1 MTSFQNKA
9 SDGTQP
15 DSGRADSGLGPDM
28 INRVGAAA
36 GKVAR
41 IQQEFTVRA
50 QEETEP
56 GAREAL
62 AMQARADAERVID
75 EQGLSIQDYN
85 AVLTAAETD
94 KDLEQRLLEAA
105 REVL

>member
-1 MTSFQNKA
+1 MKEKGMASFQNKA
-9 SDGTQP
+9 SDDTQP
-15 DSGRADSGLGPDM
+15 GSGLGADM
-28 INRVGAAA
+28 ISRVGAAA
-36 GKVAR
+36 GKVAQ
-41 IQQEFTVRA
+41 IQQEFSIRA